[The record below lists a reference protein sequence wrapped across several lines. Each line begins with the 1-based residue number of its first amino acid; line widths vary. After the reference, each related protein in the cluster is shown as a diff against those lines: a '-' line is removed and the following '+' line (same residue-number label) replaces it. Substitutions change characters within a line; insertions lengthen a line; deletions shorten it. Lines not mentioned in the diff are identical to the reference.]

1 MLDSLITIV
10 GGLNRMSDKKDDGLS
25 QMTFGNS
32 LVDFTKPARVEAITM
47 IDSRLQHVPEITD
60 VLMSTVNIFSGYYLQ
75 AVSLM
80 INVGKVDVIKM
91 LDRLNPSRD
100 PLFNTLTLADQIST
114 EPISFEDMDLS
125 DTRLVHHTLSL
136 ESYKTQL
143 PMIGKP
149 IGMANYGSV
158 SLENGRPNQPNQSV
172 REGKEIQMDLNTNLS
187 VGKQLSVTL
196 GNPADPA
203 TIMVNVRLI
212 STIVPSTLINGVV
225 DHNSRDLSF
234 SERWDLWRSG
244 QIGFWKDLVM
254 CQDLIDEHKKVLNK
268 DTNQV
273 FGEILKRRRN
283 NSISALFSNSSS
295 VATSSNIMIMSSETR
310 KEIER
315 KHGFKLRDN
324 APRAK
329 IFNETYLMLLIEV
342 DPEMEHVTIYHRN
355 IDLPTQLTFRQL
367 KTANK
372 AGSGPDVGEILKAY
386 RLGSNPTAL

>member
-114 EPISFEDMDLS
+114 ESISFEDMDLS

-158 SLENGRPNQPNQSV
+158 SLENGRPNQPLK
-172 REGKEIQMDLNTNLS
+172 EGKEIQMDLSTNLS
-187 VGKQLSVTL
+187 IGKQLSVTL

-273 FGEILKRRRN
+273 FSEILKRRRN

-324 APRAK
+324 GPRAK

>member
-114 EPISFEDMDLS
+114 ESISFEDMDLS

-158 SLENGRPNQPNQSV
+158 SLENGRPIQPM
-172 REGKEIQMDLNTNLS
+172 REGKEIQMDLSTNLS
-187 VGKQLSVTL
+187 IGKQLSVTL

-273 FGEILKRRRN
+273 FSEILKRRRN

-324 APRAK
+324 GPRAK